1 MKIPCTP
8 VNLAEQAQIDRYCTF
23 QQMTLSEHER
33 RPGLSNH
40 KCCLLVKR
48 KL

>member
-23 QQMTLSEHER
+23 QRMTLFEHEQ
-33 RPGLSNH
+33 RPGSWNH
-40 KCCLLVKR
+40 KCYLLVKR
-48 KL
+48 